1 MVPLDR
7 NSSLYPFTRLGLGFA
22 AFLAV
27 SQLAAQLLSWLAF
40 HLSPALLSSPWGIW
54 FLNDLSIYGFGLAAL
69 LLVLWAMPVYPPAC
83 RDRMTPASF
92 SAIAMAAFG
101 LMYLANLVTLLL
113 LGALSAMEGKPFAN
127 GTIETVSSM
136 PFLPN
141 FVFGVIL
148 APILEELVFRKLL
161 LDRVRHWGD
170 RLSIL
175 ISALF
180 FACYHTNLFQFFYA
194 FAVGALLA
202 YLALRTGTIRYS
214 ILLHG
219 LINLVGVG
227 LAPLLEQF
235 PPAAA
240 LSGLWV
246 LACLGV
252 GGWQCWK
259 FWKRR
264 VLLEGPAPYSV
275 GQKVSLF
282 FRNPGTLLFLGLS
295 LVLALLNLG
304 LLY

>member
-1 MVPLDR
+1 
-7 NSSLYPFTRLGLGFA
+7 
-22 AFLAV
+22 
-27 SQLAAQLLSWLAF
+27 
-40 HLSPALLSSPWGIW
+40 
-54 FLNDLSIYGFGLAAL
+54 
-69 LLVLWAMPVYPPAC
+69 
-83 RDRMTPASF
+83 
-92 SAIAMAAFG
+92 
-101 LMYLANLVTLLL
+101 MYLANLVTLLL

-194 FAVGALLA
+194 FAVGALFA
-202 YLALRTGTIRYS
+202 YLTLRTGTVRYS

-219 LINLVGVG
+219 LINLVGGRPCPSPGAIPAGGGPVRPVG
-227 LAPLLEQF
+227 A
-235 PPAAA
+235 
-240 LSGLWV
+240 GLPW
-246 LACLGV
+246 
-252 GGWQCWK
+252 GGWLAVLEIL
-259 FWKRR
+259 KRR

-295 LVLALLNLG
+295 LLLSLLNLG
-304 LLY
+304 IFY